1 MTTAEWLLTYSAG
14 AEGNT
19 ALNLFL
25 QMPSTV
31 YIPLEELDV
40 DFTIDIYEADLVMDL
55 LDCAIII
62 PELDADITVDVISA
76 DITIIRN

>member
-1 MTTAEWLLTYSAG
+1 MTIAEWLLTYSPGEA
-14 AEGNT
+14 GNT

-25 QMPSTV
+25 QMPSTI
-31 YIPLEELDV
+31 YMPLEELDV
-40 DFTIDIYEADLVMDL
+40 DFAIDVYEANLTMDI

-62 PELDADITVDVISA
+62 PELDADITVDVIAA